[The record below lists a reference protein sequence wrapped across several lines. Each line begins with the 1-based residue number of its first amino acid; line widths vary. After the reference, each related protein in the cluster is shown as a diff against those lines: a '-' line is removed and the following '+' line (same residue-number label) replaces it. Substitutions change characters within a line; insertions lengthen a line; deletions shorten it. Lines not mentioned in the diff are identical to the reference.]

1 MSVRFVSP
9 DLEPVFM
16 VYFLCPISRD
26 YASFYITIQPRLT
39 IFGLHIDH
47 GGYMPEGHVSLNIES
62 FFIFYLRQVF
72 VIRTVSLLPYNIGSQ
87 SFVQT
92 LMMEGRCL
100 YLSIRHLKLIFA

>member
-26 YASFYITIQPRLT
+26 YVSFYITIQPRLT

-72 VIRTVSLLPYNIGSQ
+72 VIRISFIVMEKRTQSRKLDISLTKSVGYAFRII
-87 SFVQT
+87 
-92 LMMEGRCL
+92 
-100 YLSIRHLKLIFA
+100 IRQPPS